1 MFRLVD
7 LLEGLEY
14 KVAAGNI
21 NREVNGLCYSTHD
34 MLVNSVFVCIKGFHS
49 DSHDMAQQAV
59 YGGAT
64 VIVAERGVT
73 VTGNVTVILVSD
85 SREALS
91 IISSNYFGKPAKDMI
106 MIGVTGTKGK
116 TTTVYMIADILEAA
130 GISTGIIGS
139 IEIRYNNKSVKNEN
153 TTPESYIIQQT
164 LSRMKRTGVKAV
176 VMEVSSQGLK
186 LKRVHGITFDY
197 GVFTNISRDH
207 IGEKEHADM
216 EEYISYKAQL
226 FKNCRCG
233 IYNIDDERH
242 CDIIDGNGCER
253 LIHYGIEDAGEI
265 KLLYVDGIPGV
276 SFTVNDMNITLRLPG
291 CYSVYNALAAIKV
304 CGEIL
309 CEDELSTRM
318 CLMAEVLYNFRVKGR
333 TEVKRLGCGAYAVV
347 DYAHNALA
355 LESLLE
361 SMREYVHGRLVCLF
375 GCGGNRSRL
384 RRLEMGE
391 ISAHL
396 ADFTVITSDNPRY
409 EKPYS
414 IMEDIEKGVLRVLK
428 KDDKVKDGLWNYDD
442 GKYAMIEDR
451 KDAVEIALSK
461 LAENDMIVIAGKGHE
476 NYQEIRG
483 RRYYLDDRDLID
495 MYEFNRKQ

>member
-7 LLEGLEY
+7 LLDGIEY
-14 KVAAGNI
+14 QVVSGNI
-21 NREVNGLCYSTHD
+21 NREVNGVCYSTYD
-34 MLVNSVFVCIKGFHS
+34 MLANSVFVCIKGFHS

-73 VTGNVTVILVSD
+73 ITGNVTVILVND

-91 IISSNYFGKPAKDMI
+91 IISSNYFGNPAKDMI

-130 GISTGIIGS
+130 GISAGIIGS
-139 IEIRYNNKSVKNEN
+139 IEIRYDKKTFKNEN
-153 TTPESYIIQQT
+153 TTPESYVIQQT
-164 LSRMKRTGVKAV
+164 LARMKRAGVRAV

-186 LKRVHGITFDY
+186 LKRVHGIAFDY
-197 GVFTNISRDH
+197 GIFTNISRDH

-216 EEYISYKAQL
+216 EEYIRFKSQL

-242 CDIIDGNGCER
+242 EEIISGNRCER
-253 LIHYGIEDAGEI
+253 LIHYGIKDAEEI

-276 SFTVNDMNITLRLPG
+276 SFTVNDMNITLKLPG
-291 CYSVYNALAAIKV
+291 YYSVYNALAAITV
-304 CGEIL
+304 CSDIL
-309 CEDELSTRM
+309 CEDEPSTRM
-318 CLMAEVLYNFRVKGR
+318 CLIAEVLYHFSVKGR
-333 TEVKRLGCGAYAVV
+333 TEVKRLGNGAYAVV

-355 LESLLE
+355 LQSLLE

-384 RRLEMGE
+384 RRYEMGE
-391 ISAHL
+391 VCAAL

-409 EKPYS
+409 ENPYS
-414 IMEDIEKGVLRVLK
+414 IMEDIEKGVLRVLSK
-428 KDDKVKDGLWNYDD
+428 EDKVKNGLWCFDD
-442 GKYAMIEDR
+442 GKYVMIEDR

-461 LAENDMIVIAGKGHE
+461 LEEDDMIVIAGKGHE

-483 RRYYLDDRDLID
+483 RRYYLDDRNLIEL
-495 MYEFNRKQ
+495 YEFNREQ